1 MKQRSKK
8 ELGFHELKED
18 AAFFLA
24 GPEGRTQAVCDALG
38 WA

>member
-18 AAFFLA
+18 A